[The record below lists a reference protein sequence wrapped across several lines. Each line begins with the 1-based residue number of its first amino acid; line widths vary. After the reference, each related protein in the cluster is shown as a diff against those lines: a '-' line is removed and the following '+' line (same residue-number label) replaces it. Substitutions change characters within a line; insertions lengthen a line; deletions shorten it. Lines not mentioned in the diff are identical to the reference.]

1 MAGIS
6 YYVHTTCNI
15 VINFAPRI
23 SPVVQF
29 NLQRFVI
36 LSDCKTRISLIEFRY
51 NIFTNFLSSVSS
63 QLPWNF
69 LQVGKHKVNNWS
81 IIILSRIIILNSI
94 KFFNIF
100 NKFYP
105 SSFPNCFK
113 NKYYSNLP
121 DPILSVIA

>member
-63 QLPWNF
+63 QLSWNF
-69 LQVGKHKVNNWS
+69 LQVSKHKVNNWS

-100 NKFYP
+100 NKLYP
-105 SSFPNCFK
+105 SSFPISSKINIIRI
-113 NKYYSNLP
+113 YQ
-121 DPILSVIA
+121 ILFYR